1 MKDCSKS
8 GKVIV
13 NENFM
18 NFAEFHGNFSEFH
31 RTKTLRLS
39 AVLSM
44 RPSSFN
50 SIIRIL
56 QMVSMPS
63 SHLRAAPWNSH
74 LKLDL
79 TIYRNT
85 KMQKL
90 LRISAILEKM
100 TFIS

>member
-18 NFAEFHGNFSEFH
+18 NFAEFRGNFSEFH

-44 RPSSFN
+44 RPCSFN
-50 SIIRIL
+50 SILSIQLMI
-56 QMVSMPS
+56 SMPTL
-63 SHLRAAPWNSH
+63 HLRAPLRNSH
-74 LKLDL
+74 LKVDF
-79 TIYRNT
+79 TIYRDME
-85 KMQKL
+85 MQKL